1 MKALLLCVIV
11 LFIATIP
18 ASNPAARIWNIN
30 SAGTGDAA
38 TIQAGID
45 SATTGDTVLLADG
58 TYTGFYNRN
67 IDFKG
72 KAITVRSASGN
83 PNACVIDPQGN
94 NRGFYFHT
102 GESATSVLEYVKITN
117 GNTGSSGGGIAC
129 YIASPTITGCIVSSC
144 FANGGGGMYCEEASP
159 TVTSCTFSGNTSNGN
174 GGGLLCMINSSP
186 TLSVCTFSGNSC
198 TSGTRY
204 GGGISCSASSPSIN
218 NCLFSNNT
226 SQHGGGIHWSGGSHP
241 TVSYCTFANNS
252 GIQYNYQ

>member
-1 MKALLLCVIV
+1 MKVLLLWVIV
-11 LFIATIP
+11 LFISTIP

-83 PNACVIDPQGN
+83 PNACIIDPQGN

-159 TVTSCTFSGNTSNGN
+159 MKDTWATKEHPFITTNGYR
-174 GGGLLCMINSSP
+174 LYQKHPIYTANSIVGVIFCCP
-186 TLSVCTFSGNSC
+186 L
-198 TSGTRY
+198 
-204 GGGISCSASSPSIN
+204 
-218 NCLFSNNT
+218 
-226 SQHGGGIHWSGGSHP
+226 WKK
-241 TVSYCTFANNS
+241 VS
-252 GIQYNYQ
+252 